1 MNSVNPLEMDLTT
14 ASQIALILAFL
25 YTLGTFFVGVDYSTF
40 CTQTNEIIYRMIQEF
55 VKAFVINFAALT
67 GLNSYVKKVNAKEV
81 ERVAKSAS

>member
-1 MNSVNPLEMDLTT
+1 MDLAT
-14 ASQIALILAFL
+14 AGQIALILAVL
-25 YTLGTFFVGVDYSTF
+25 YTLGTFFVGIDYSTF
-40 CTQTNEIIYRMIQEF
+40 CAQTNEVIYRLIQEF